1 MATGDPPQICGKL
14 ELGATFGHFV
24 SLILGDFW
32 TINLQ
37 FGAVIYI
44 FTLRAESPVVVAV
57 KSRVAYL
64 GNTPLLARVR
74 PITGGGTKPIFIM
87 VSNILGISYLCKIG
101 TSTFK
106 GVSSL
111 LVQ

>member
-1 MATGDPPQICGKL
+1 MATGEPPPL
-14 ELGATFGHFV
+14 FGQLFCHFA
-24 SLILGDFW
+24 SLILGYFL

-37 FGAVIYI
+37 FGAMIYI
-44 FTLRAESPVVVAV
+44 FTLRAESPVLVAV

-64 GNTPLLARVR
+64 GNTPLLARAR
-74 PITGGGTKPIFIM
+74 AITGGGTKPIFIM